1 MKPVELLEILHFA
14 ERLKNNTRHCYTSSG
29 RHESVA
35 EHSWRLALMAEL
47 LREEF
52 PELDMDRV
60 VSMCLIHDLGE
71 AFTGDIP
78 AFQKTEADEQTEVG
92 CVDAWFASLPQPLG
106 GRLQSLYAELSA
118 LRTPEA
124 RFYKALDRMEA
135 VIAHNESD
143 ISTWLPL
150 EYELQRTYGIQDA
163 AHFSWLQALRAAVL
177 QETEEK
183 IAAAKQEATL

>member
-1 MKPVELLEILHFA
+1 MQTIFDRPHAVKYISHRGFQPLAPENSLPSFEYAGLLGQWAIETDVHVTLDGQLVCCHD
-14 ERLKNNTRHCYTSSG
+14 ERLERTFDGEG
-29 RHESVA
+29 RI
-35 EHSWRLALMAEL
+35 
-47 LREEF
+47 EE
-52 PELDMDRV
+52 M
-60 VSMCLIHDLGE
+60 
-71 AFTGDIP
+71 T
-78 AFQKTEADEQTEVG
+78 
-92 CVDAWFASLPQPLG
+92 W
-106 GRLQSLYAELSA
+106 AELSA